1 MVFSSTI
8 FLFLFLPITLL
19 LYFNPFFKSRQY
31 RNIVLLLTSLLF
43 YAWGEPVFV
52 FVMIG
57 FIVFDWFMALIIDK
71 CNNMYDKMNHR
82 KKGYII
88 KKICLIFTIVIHLLL
103 FFVYK
108 YLVFVCEN
116 VNELFQRKIF
126 SVSIALPIGISFFLF
141 QMLSYVLDVYWGKAK
156 VQKNLLNVAL
166 YVSMFP
172 QLVAGPIVRY
182 TTVSEEIIGRKETRA
197 DFSEGIIRFIYGL
210 AKKILLA
217 NYFGILTD
225 NIFILYE
232 EQTISVALAWM
243 GAITYTLQIYFD
255 FSAYSDMAI
264 GLGRVFGFHFDE
276 NFKYPYIAAS
286 VTEFWKRWHISLSSW
301 FRDYVYIPLGGNRVA
316 PKRHIFNLFV
326 VWLLTG
332 IWHGANWTFIVWGL
346 VYFIFLVLEKR
357 TGFVLKLGR
366 LSHIYTMLVVILAW
380 VLFRADSITQ
390 AIGYIGTMFGIHA
403 DGAFGNI
410 FWEYLSQG
418 KWIIIGG
425 IIGATPYYKEIFRK
439 FIKNSVLYEFMKASI
454 LVVLLVITIF
464 NMVKSTYNPFIYFN
478 F

>member
-1 MVFSSTI
+1 MI
-8 FLFLFLPITLL
+8 
-19 LYFNPFFKSRQY
+19 
-31 RNIVLLLTSLLF
+31 LLLTSLLF

-52 FVMIG
+52 FVMVG

-71 CNNMYDKMNHR
+71 CNNMYDKINH
-82 KKGYII
+82 KEKAYTI
-88 KKICLIFTIVIHLLL
+88 KKLCLIFTIVIHLLL

-182 TTVSEEIIGRKETRA
+182 TTVSEEIIGRKETRE

-210 AKKILLA
+210 AKKVLLA

-225 NIFILYE
+225 NIFILYT

-286 VTEFWKRWHISLSSW
+286 ITEFWKRWHISLSSW

-316 PKRHIFNLFV
+316 PKRHVFNLFV

-332 IWHGANWTFIVWGL
+332 IWHGANWTFIAWGL

-357 TGFVLKLGR
+357 TEFVLKLGR
-366 LSHIYTMLVVILAW
+366 FSHIYTMLVVILAW

-390 AIGYIGTMFGIHA
+390 AVGYIGTMFGIYA
-403 DGAFGNI
+403 DGVFGNI

-425 IIGATPYYKEIFRK
+425 IIGATPYYKKIFRK
-439 FIKNSVLYEFMKASI
+439 FIKKSELYEFMKSLL
-454 LVVLLVITIF
+454 LVLLLVITIF
-464 NMVKSTYNPFIYFN
+464 SMVKSTYNPFIYFN

>member
-1 MVFSSTI
+1 M
-8 FLFLFLPITLL
+8 
-19 LYFNPFFKSRQY
+19 
-31 RNIVLLLTSLLF
+31 VLLLTSLLF

-71 CNNMYDKMNHR
+71 CNNMHSKMNH
-82 KKGYII
+82 I
-88 KKICLIFTIVIHLLL
+88 KKTCLIFTIFIHLLL

-108 YLVFVCEN
+108 YLMFVCEN
-116 VNELFQRKIF
+116 VNELFQRKVF

-182 TTVSEEIIGRKETRA
+182 TTVSGEIIDRKETKE
-197 DFSEGIIRFIYGL
+197 DFSEGIVRFIYGL
-210 AKKILLA
+210 VKKVLLA
-217 NYFGILTD
+217 NYFGVLTD
-225 NIFILYE
+225 NIFTLYA
-232 EQTISVALAWM
+232 EQPISVALAWM

-264 GLGRVFGFHFDE
+264 GLGKVFGFHFDE

-332 IWHGANWTFIVWGL
+332 IWHGANWTFIAWGL

-366 LSHIYTMLVVILAW
+366 FSHIYTMLIVILAW

-390 AIGYIGTMFGIHA
+390 AAGYIGTMFGIHA
-403 DGAFGNI
+403 DGIFGNI
-410 FWEYLSQG
+410 LWEYLSQG

-425 IIGATPYYKEIFRK
+425 IIGATPYYKQILHK
-439 FIKNSVLYEFMKASI
+439 FIKKSEWYEFVKAAV

-464 NMVKSTYNPFIYFN
+464 SMVKSTYNPFIYFN